1 MFNKRI
7 YILTAAVAVVG
18 MALAVGSAGA
28 SPSTYTVKATLSTHG
43 VSVKDATGARGTLTG
58 KLTVAGKHSA
68 FVWTLRFNG
77 LSGQARRAGIYFTKT
92 KQLGM
97 LLCLKCTSGAR
108 SSYHGSYVANKT
120 FLNALLHRGFFVAI
134 RTKLNPNG
142 EIRGQLK
149 TTATST

>member
-1 MFNKRI
+1 MYKKA
-7 YILTAAVAVVG
+7 LAACAVAMAIATALVVG
-18 MALAVGSAGA
+18 RAGA

-68 FVWTLRFNG
+68 FLWTLRFNG
-77 LSGQARRAGIYFTKT
+77 LRGRASRAGIYFAKT
-92 KQLGM
+92 KQLAM
-97 LLCLKCTSGAR
+97 LLCLKCTSGAQ

-149 TTATST
+149 TTAG